1 MTARTLGRAPT
12 VLYSVPA
19 PSAASNPYTTML
31 AQGVAGSMA
40 VEFFSWRR
48 ALLGHHDILHVHWP
62 ETLVR
67 GSSAGRRIARQLA
80 GHAYLAVAR
89 ARRVKIVRT
98 LHNREPHEPGSLL
111 ERWFIR
117 RLDRATVSTILLSPS
132 AGLAVT
138 DTHVI
143 PHGHYREW
151 EPYRLDAPPEK
162 TRSMLLFG
170 SLRRYKGIEDAIA
183 AFKALPAEDRCTF
196 VIAGAPADPAYA
208 LDIVAAAAGDP
219 RITIDASRV
228 PDRALAELVAS
239 AACVVLPY
247 RDFYNSGAAL
257 LALSLGTRIV
267 APRTP
272 SSELLLEEFGPDWV
286 TLYDGAIDAAVIE
299 GALTPADR
307 RTASPPDMSAREWQ
321 PIVDAHV
328 ALYDRL
334 LGAR

>member
-1 MTARTLGRAPT
+1 MTARSPRRAPT

-31 AQGVAGSMA
+31 ARGVAQSMA

-80 GHAYLAVAR
+80 GHAYLTIAR

-98 LHNREPHEPGSLL
+98 LHNREPHEPGSLI

-117 RLDRATVSTILLSPS
+117 RLDRATVSTVLLSPS
-132 AGLAVT
+132 TEAAGPGK
-138 DTHVI
+138 HVI

-151 EPYRLDAPPEK
+151 EPYKLDAPPAK

-183 AFKALPAEDRCTF
+183 AFKALPPAERCTF
-196 VIAGAPADPAYA
+196 VIAGAPADPAYEH
-208 LDIVAAAAGDP
+208 DIVAAATGDP
-219 RITIDASRV
+219 RITVDARRV
-228 PDRALAELVAS
+228 PDRALAQLVAS

-272 SSELLLEEFGPDWV
+272 SSELLLGEFGPHWV
-286 TLYDGAIDAAVIE
+286 TLYDGAISAAVIE
-299 GALTPADR
+299 GALSPAHR
-307 RTASPPDMSAREWQ
+307 LPASPPDMRAREWQ

-328 ALYDRL
+328 ALYDQL
-334 LGAR
+334 VGAR